1 MTIQTATFWNRRTRL
16 SILAGCVMI
25 LTLLFCG
32 ALAIPFAYESFS
44 IKYKFGLHKALL
56 RSGKLVGMAAALLLV
71 IQLLLAT
78 RITWVNR
85 MAGMDRLV
93 TVHKYNGI
101 VIALLALMH
110 PLLVFGPEEITTLPL
125 EFKFWPE
132 IVGAGLLMGIFYMT
146 AAALFKK
153 ELSLP
158 FHLWMWAH
166 KIGGCV
172 VLSALFVH
180 LLFSSETFEGGL
192 PRIVGIAF
200 ATLCLVVLISRH
212 VKPFR
217 NLSTWVVSEVTPAGS
232 RATRIRLT
240 PDKKSKFTYLPG
252 QFAFLS
258 FPSSVVSSESHP
270 FTIASSPASPNA
282 MEFIIGRSGD
292 WTQYMDRIQEGE
304 PAVLDG
310 PYGNFS
316 HLMLEDNAPLIL
328 IAGGIGITPMLSMM
342 RHMDATNDRRK
353 IILVWSNRRHGDLF
367 SADELIRMKMNHPW
381 LSVHL
386 HFTDEPGAE
395 RLNTEQLHHFIGDLT
410 APQVFLCGPPP
421 MMTAVKG
428 MLREIGI
435 HNNRIHTETFGF

>member
-1 MTIQTATFWNRRTRL
+1 MTIQTATFWSRSTRL
-16 SILAGCVMI
+16 SILAGCVAV

-32 ALAIPFAYESFS
+32 AFAIPFVYESFS

-56 RSGKLVGMAAALLLV
+56 RSGKLVGMAAAVLLV
-71 IQLLLAT
+71 VQLLLAA
-78 RITWVNR
+78 RIAWVNR

-101 VIALLALMH
+101 AIALLALMH

-125 EFKFWPE
+125 EFEFWPE
-132 IVGAGLLMGIFYMT
+132 IVGAGLLMGLFYMT
-146 AAALFKK
+146 AASLFKR
-153 ELSLP
+153 ELGLP
-158 FHLWMWAH
+158 FHLWMGAH

-172 VLSALFVH
+172 VLFALFVH
-180 LLFSSETFEGGL
+180 LLFSSETFEEGL

-212 VKPFR
+212 AKPFR
-217 NLSTWVVSEVTPAGS
+217 NLSSWVVSEVTPAGS
-232 RATRIRLT
+232 RANRIRLT
-240 PDKKSKFTYLPG
+240 PDKNEKFTYLPG

-270 FTIASSPASPNA
+270 FTIASSPATPHA
-282 MEFIIGRSGD
+282 IDFIIGKSGD
-292 WTQYMDRIQEGE
+292 WTRCLDRITKGDL
-304 PAVLDG
+304 AVVDG
-310 PYGNFS
+310 PYGTFS
-316 HLMLEDNAPLIL
+316 HLMLEEKAPLIL
-328 IAGGIGITPMLSMM
+328 IAGGLGVTPMLSML

-421 MMTAVKG
+421 MMTAVIG
-428 MLREIGI
+428 MLRDIGI
-435 HNNRIHTETFGF
+435 HRHRIHTETFGF